1 MKRSHVLGWR
11 RRLVELALVT
21 CVTCGAVLTMPG
33 ASPHI
38 AAATPAAVDP
48 VSNWNAIALQ
58 AAAAAGESAI
68 VQSRTLAIVQVAI
81 HDTLNAIDPRYERY
95 VFNGHAHA
103 GASVDAAIAA
113 AARNALVGA
122 IAVGAL
128 PFPQFGSPALQ
139 AAAVAQVDAAYAAA
153 LAGIRDGLAKSD
165 GIAVGT
171 AAAAAIVA
179 LRSTDHA
186 TTFVA
191 YTPGTR
197 PGDWQPTPN
206 PVPFDPPAPADHM
219 PAALPGWGNVTL
231 FVLRHSDQ
239 FEPKGPPRLSGK
251 QYARDY
257 NEMKALGEKNS
268 VIRSAEQTSIARFW
282 YESATAGWN
291 RIARNVASARHLDAW
306 DEARLLAIMD
316 VAQADGAIA
325 SFGTKYTF
333 NFWRPITGIRAGD
346 TDGNDNTTADPAW
359 ESLLNTPA
367 IPDYTSTHAVLGA
380 AAAEVFRRFFHDD
393 DVPFTTTSGAPF
405 AGITRSF
412 SSFSQAARENGDSR
426 VYAGIHFRSA
436 VDDGIKQGE
445 RIGAF
450 ALTHVLRPLGCDDD
464 DDRDR

>member
-1 MKRSHVLGWR
+1 VKHGHVPGWR
-11 RRLVELALVT
+11 RWLVELVLVT
-21 CVTCGAVLTMPG
+21 CVTCGVVLTMPG

-38 AAATPAAVDP
+38 AAATPGAVDA
-48 VSNWNAIALQ
+48 VSNWNLIALQ
-58 AAAAAGESAI
+58 AAGTAGQGVI
-68 VQSRTLAIVQVAI
+68 VQSRTLAIVQVAV
-81 HDTLNAIDPRYERY
+81 HDALNAIDPRYERY
-95 VFNGHAHA
+95 VFKGQGHA

-128 PFPQFGSPALQ
+128 PFPQFGTPALQ
-139 AAAVAQVDAAYAAA
+139 AVAVAQVDAAYAAM
-153 LAGIRDGLAKSD
+153 LAGIPDGLSKSD
-165 GIAVGT
+165 GIAAGT

-186 TTFVA
+186 TTFVS

-206 PVPFDPPAPADHM
+206 PVPFDPPAAADHL
-219 PAALPGWGNVTL
+219 PAALPGWGHVTP

-251 QYARDY
+251 RYARDY
-257 NEMKALGEKNS
+257 NEMKAIGEKNS
-268 VIRSAEQTSIARFW
+268 TTRSGEQSRIARFW
-282 YESATAGWN
+282 YEGATAGWN
-291 RIARNVASARHLDAW
+291 RIARNIANARHLDAW

-316 VAQADGAIA
+316 LAQADGAIA
-325 SFGTKYTF
+325 SFETKYTF
-333 NFWRPITGIRAGD
+333 NFWRPVTAIRAGD
-346 TDGNDNTTADPAW
+346 MDENDDTIADPGW
-359 ESLLNTPA
+359 ESFLNTPM

-380 AAAEVFRRFFHDD
+380 AAAEVFRRFFRDD

-412 SSFSQAARENGDSR
+412 SSFSEAARENGESR
-426 VYAGIHFRSA
+426 IYAGIHFRAA
-436 VDDGIKQGE
+436 VNDGIKQGKK
-445 RIGAF
+445 IAAF
-450 ALTHVLRPLGCDDD
+450 AFTHVLRPLGCDDD